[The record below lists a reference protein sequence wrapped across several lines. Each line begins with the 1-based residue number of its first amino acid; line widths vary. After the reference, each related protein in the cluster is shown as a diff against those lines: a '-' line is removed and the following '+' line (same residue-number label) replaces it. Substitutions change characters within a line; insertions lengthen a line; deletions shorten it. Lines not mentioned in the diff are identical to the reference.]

1 MIPEA
6 NMKSLILAAMLTSV
20 VQASGPIAVYA
31 LVDKVT
37 QEGDTIRLSGVFM
50 TAQGQTDV
58 YSSPQRG
65 YLYLG
70 LPAGKE
76 EQVRREW
83 ADLKSVAG
91 TRQVVGIG
99 SSWFSKVRVRKTDE
113 EAKSA
118 DEYPIGNGLVKLNSD
133 HSKAKALLDFK
144 DR

>member
-1 MIPEA
+1 
-6 NMKSLILAAMLTSV
+6 MKSLIFAAIACLSLTGV
-20 VQASGPIAVYA
+20 VHASGPIAVYA
-31 LVDKVT
+31 LVDKVV

-58 YSSPQRG
+58 YSTPQRG

-91 TRQVVGIG
+91 SRQVVGIG
-99 SSWFSKVRVRKTDE
+99 SSWYSKVRVRKSDE
-113 EAKSA
+113 EAKST
-118 DEYPIGNGLVKLNSD
+118 DDYPIGNGLVKVNSD
-133 HSKAKALLDFK
+133 HPKAKALLDSK